1 MIEDEDVKKFQESVL
16 RFEGIFD
23 RRKSESNNATIN
35 VNAGGMGLWVAVTC
49 CIVMFFCSIICATFF
64 VITIDN
70 INAELRERKEE
81 NSKMQSYLNAIYV
94 NAPSLKPTD
103 KK

>member
-1 MIEDEDVKKFQESVL
+1 MIEDEDVKKFQESVA
-16 RFEGIFD
+16 RFEGIFE
-23 RRKSESNNATIN
+23 RRKSPSNNATIN
-35 VNAGGMGLWVAVTC
+35 VNAGGVALWIAVTC
-49 CIVMFFCSIICATFF
+49 CIVMFFSSSICAVFF

-70 INAELRERKEE
+70 IHSELQERKEE

-94 NAPSLKPTD
+94 NAPSLKPTE